1 MAGHKCC
8 LVITFAIFCL
18 FFIGTQAHSCTT
30 FVIGDRD
37 RQLFGR
43 NYDFGF
49 GDGYVMVNKRGVA
62 KTAYP
67 SISNDETGEV
77 ASWASQFG
85 SVTFNQF
92 GREFPQ
98 GGMNEAGL
106 IIESMALR
114 STRYPQPDSR
124 PYIRSPSL
132 WRQYILD
139 TCSTVKE
146 VIDNDSQIRIS
157 YDASKGIGTHFLVL
171 DRTGDAAII
180 EFIDGKMVV
189 HTGDSLPIRVLTN
202 NTYEDSLYYWQKK
215 SSPLIDRWSSIQ
227 RFLTAATSVQACLSA
242 RRHSNPDFAFG
253 ILAAVSGW
261 QTRWSIVYDN
271 QNMRIYFRT
280 DGNPGIREID
290 MKALDFSCRTPVKV
304 LDLNNELTGDVT
316 DKLIDYTPEM
326 NINLTKVS
334 FTKLGSMINI
344 PPQIVEIW
352 GTFPDGL
359 KCGE

>member
-1 MAGHKCC
+1 VAGYKFC
-8 LVITFAIFCL
+8 LVITFVTFCM
-18 FFIGTQAHSCTT
+18 FFISSQAHSCTT
-30 FVIGDRD
+30 FILGERD
-37 RQLFGR
+37 HQLFGR
-43 NYDFGF
+43 NYDFEF
-49 GDGYVMVNKRGVA
+49 GDGYVMVNKKGVA

-67 SISNDETGEV
+67 SISDDETGKV
-77 ASWASQFG
+77 ASWESKFG

-98 GGMNEAGL
+98 GGMNETGL

-124 PYIRSPSL
+124 PYVRSPSL

-139 TCSTVKE
+139 TCSTLKE

-189 HTGDSLPIRVLTN
+189 HTGDSLPIKVLTN
-202 NTYEDSLYYWQKK
+202 NTYEDSVHYWRKK

-227 RFLTAATSVQACLSA
+227 RFLTAANFVQDDLTA
-242 RRHSNPDFAFG
+242 RRHSSPEYAFE
-253 ILAAVSGW
+253 ILAAVSGSM
-261 QTRWSIVYDN
+261 TRWSIVYDK

-280 DGNPGIREID
+280 DGNSKIREIN
-290 MKALDFSCRTPVKV
+290 MKALDFSCKTPVKV
-304 LDLNNELTGDVT
+304 LNLNNELTGDVT
-316 DKLIDYTPEM
+316 DRLIDYTADM
-326 NINLTKVS
+326 NFNLTKVS

-352 GTFPDGL
+352 GTFPDEL